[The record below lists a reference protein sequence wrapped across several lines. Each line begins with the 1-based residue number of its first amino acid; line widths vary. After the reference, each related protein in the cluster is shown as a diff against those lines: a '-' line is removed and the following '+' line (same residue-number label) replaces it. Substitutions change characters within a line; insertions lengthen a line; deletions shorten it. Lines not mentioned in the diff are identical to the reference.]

1 MLHRPCVACSISSAA
16 WLRVLLL
23 FVVLSALAVGA
34 VLAAAI
40 AGFVMLLALGG
51 VIAMNAFTMALLP
64 SLCAV
69 VTCHAS

>member
-1 MLHRPCVACSISSAA
+1 
-16 WLRVLLL
+16 VLLL